1 MKKSWSNESQHIPI
15 IPADSYFFK
24 RLEIL
29 IVILLTLN
37 TIILSS
43 LSPNYS

>member
-1 MKKSWSNESQHIPI
+1 MKKSWSNESQHIPT

-29 IVILLTLN
+29 IVILSSSHFEHHHSYKF
-37 TIILSS
+37 II
-43 LSPNYS
+43 